1 MNPLA
6 TAALAF
12 SMSADAFAAA
22 IARGASCGK
31 LRAAQVA
38 QIALTFGIVET
49 ITPLIGYG
57 AGSIAASYIEAFD
70 HWIAFG
76 LLLVLGGKM
85 VRESLLPA
93 SEADGENNRSAPSNP
108 AMPSKWLLLITAIA
122 TSIDSMIVGV
132 TLAFLD
138 INIWLTALAI
148 GAATTLMAIIGIKL
162 GGVLDGMVGK
172 RAELFGGIVL
182 MGIGTFILLEHL
194 GVIA

>member
-6 TAALAF
+6 TTLLAF

-22 IARGASCGK
+22 VARGASIGK
-31 LRAAQVA
+31 TRHLQAA

-57 AGSIAASYIEAFD
+57 AGTIAAPYIEAFD
-70 HWIAFG
+70 HWIVFG

-85 VRESLLPA
+85 IRESLLPA
-93 SEADGENNRSAPSNP
+93 DDTAAPSNSN
-108 AMPSKWLLLITAIA
+108 AAKPSKWLLLMTAIA

-132 TLAFLD
+132 SLAFLD
-138 INIWLTALAI
+138 VNIWLTALAI
-148 GAATTLMAIIGIKL
+148 GAATTLMAVIGIKL
-162 GGVLDGMVGK
+162 GGVLDSVIGK

-182 MGIGTFILLEHL
+182 IGIGTFILLEHL
-194 GVIA
+194 GIIA